1 MYFDSHAHYYDSRF
15 KQEFEG
21 GASALLESL
30 FADNVCRIINVG
42 DSIKSSQKCI
52 AQAAHYDK
60 MYVAAGVHPSCAG
73 TEGTLDEARIA
84 LCDLLDEAEKNK
96 IVAVG
101 EIGFDYHYDD
111 TDKETQRAFF
121 EMQMRVAEMYGL
133 PVVIHDREAH
143 GDCFDMV
150 CKYPKVRGV
159 FHSYSGSA
167 EMAADLIRRGWMIS
181 FSGVVTF
188 KNAERVRAV
197 AASVPMDKMFIE
209 TDCPYLAPHP
219 HRGECNHSGFLEYTA
234 QTIGQLHGITG
245 EEVAK
250 ITAKNAAEFFGIQL

>member
-21 GASALLESL
+21 GASALL
-30 FADNVCRIINVG
+30 DNLLAEKVCRIINVG
-42 DSIKSSQKCI
+42 DSIKSTKKCI
-52 AQAAHYDK
+52 AQAARYDK
-60 MYVAAGVHPSCAG
+60 MYVAAGIHPSCAG

-111 TDKETQRAFF
+111 TDRETQRAFF

-219 HRGECNHSGFLEYTA
+219 HRGECNHSGYLEYTA
-234 QTIGQLHGITG
+234 RTIGELHGLTG

-250 ITAKNAAEFFGIQL
+250 ITAENAAEFFGIQV

>member
-1 MYFDSHAHYYDSRF
+1 MYFDSHAHYYDRRF
-15 KQEFEG
+15 KSEFDG
-21 GASALLESL
+21 GADALLHRLFSESI
-30 FADNVCRIINVG
+30 CGIINIG
-42 DSIKSSQKCI
+42 DSIQNSKKCI
-52 AQAAHYDK
+52 AQAARYDK
-60 MYVAAGVHPSCAG
+60 MYVAAGIHPSCAG
-73 TEGTLDEARIA
+73 EEGTVDEGRIA

-111 TDKETQRAFF
+111 TDRVTQRAFF

-143 GDCFDMV
+143 GDCLDIV

-197 AASVPMDKMFIE
+197 AASVPMDKIFIE

-219 HRGECNHSGFLEYTA
+219 HRGGCNHSGLLSYTA
-234 QTIGQLHGITG
+234 QTIGELHGLSG

-250 ITAKNAAEFFGIQL
+250 ITAKNAAEFFGITL

>member
-1 MYFDSHAHYYDSRF
+1 MFFDAHAHYYDRRF
-15 KQEFEG
+15 AQEFSG
-21 GASALLESL
+21 GADALLKQLFSESL
-30 FADNVCRIINVG
+30 CGVVNIG
-42 DSIKSSQKCI
+42 DSIRNTKKCI
-52 AQAAHYDK
+52 AQAAKYEH
-60 MYVAAGVHPSCAG
+60 MYVAAGIHPSCAG
-73 TEGTLDEARIA
+73 EEGTLEAGRIA
-84 LCDLLDEAEKNK
+84 LCDLLDNAEKNK

-111 TDKETQRAFF
+111 TDRETQKAFF
-121 EMQMRVAEMYGL
+121 EMQMRIAEMYGL

-143 GDCFDMV
+143 GDCLDMV
-150 CKYPKVRGV
+150 CKYPNVRGV

-197 AASVPMDKMFIE
+197 AASVPLDKLLIE

-219 HRGECNHSGFLEYTA
+219 HRGECNHSGLLSFTA
-234 QTIGQLHGITG
+234 QTLGELHGVSVEDI
-245 EEVAK
+245 AK
-250 ITAKNAAEFFGIQL
+250 ITAQNAIQFFGIKE

>member
-21 GASALLESL
+21 GASALLDNL
-30 FADNVCRIINVG
+30 FAEKVCRIINVG
-42 DSIKSSQKCI
+42 DSIKSTKKCI
-52 AQAAHYDK
+52 AQAARYDK
-60 MYVAAGVHPSCAG
+60 MYVAAGIHPSCAG
-73 TEGTLDEARIA
+73 TEGSLDEARIA

-111 TDKETQRAFF
+111 TDRETQRAFF

-219 HRGECNHSGFLEYTA
+219 HRGECNHSGYLEYTS
-234 QTIGQLHGITG
+234 QTIGELHGLTG

>member
-1 MYFDSHAHYYDSRF
+1 MFFDAHAHYYDRRF
-15 KQEFEG
+15 SQEFSG
-21 GASALLESL
+21 GADALLDQL
-30 FADNVCRIINVG
+30 FSENLCGVVNVG
-42 DSIKSSQKCI
+42 DSIRNSKKCI
-52 AQAAHYDK
+52 MQAAKYDR
-60 MYVAAGVHPSCAG
+60 MYVAAGIHPSCAG
-73 TEGTLDEARIA
+73 EEGSVDDGRIA
-84 LCDLLDEAEKNK
+84 LCDLLDEAQKNK

-111 TDKETQRAFF
+111 TDRETQRAFF

-143 GDCFDMV
+143 GDCFDMI
-150 CKYPKVRGV
+150 CKYPNVRGV

-167 EMAADLIRRGWMIS
+167 EMAADLIRRGWMVS

-197 AASVPMDKMFIE
+197 AKSVPLERIMIE

-219 HRGECNHSGFLEYTA
+219 HRGECNHSGLLQYTA
-234 QTIGQLHGITG
+234 ATLGELHGVSV
-245 EEVAK
+245 EEIAK
-250 ITAKNAAEFFGIQL
+250 ITAHNAAAFFGIEL

>member
-42 DSIKSSQKCI
+42 DSIRSSQKCI
-52 AQAAHYDK
+52 QQAARYDK
-60 MYVAAGVHPSCAG
+60 MYVAAGIHPSCAG

-84 LCDLLDEAEKNK
+84 LCDLLDEAERNK

-111 TDKETQRAFF
+111 TDRETQRAFF

-219 HRGECNHSGFLEYTA
+219 HRGECNHSGFLEFTA
-234 QTIGQLHGITG
+234 QTIGQLHGITA

>member
-1 MYFDSHAHYYDSRF
+1 MFFDTHAHYDSHKFDSDRMDIL
-15 KQEFEG
+15 
-21 GASALLESL
+21 ASMPDNHVSL
-30 FADNVCRIINVG
+30 IVNPGCDIVTSRTAVSLAEQFPFVY
-42 DSIKSSQKCI
+42 
-52 AQAAHYDK
+52 AAI
-60 MYVAAGVHPSCAG
+60 GWHPS
-73 TEGTLDEARIA
+73 
-84 LCDLLDEAEKNK
+84 DLIDGGWNDGSIEELRQLAKHPK
-96 IVAVG
+96 VVAIG
-101 EIGFDYHYDD
+101 EIGLDYYW
-111 TDKETQRAFF
+111 DKTYIDLQHKALRA
-121 EMQMRVAEMYGL
+121 QMDLALELGL
-133 PVVIHDREAH
+133 PVIIHDREAH

-219 HRGECNHSGFLEYTA
+219 HRGECNHSGFLEFTA

>member
-15 KQEFEG
+15 SREFPG
-21 GASALLESL
+21 GATALLQDL
-30 FADNVCRIINVG
+30 FADKLCCVINVG
-42 DSIKSSQKCI
+42 DSIQNSKKCI
-52 AQAAHYDK
+52 IQAAQYKK
-60 MYVAAGVHPSCAG
+60 MYVAAGIHPSCAG
-73 TEGTLDEARIA
+73 TEGTLDAARIA
-84 LCDLLDEAEKNK
+84 LCDLLDEAGKHK

-111 TDKETQRAFF
+111 TDRKTQRAFF

-133 PVVIHDREAH
+133 PVIIHDRDAH
-143 GDCFDMV
+143 GDCLDMV
-150 CKYPKVRGV
+150 CKYPEVRGV

-167 EMAADLIRRGWMIS
+167 EMAAELIKRGWMIS

-197 AASVPMDKMFIE
+197 AASVPMEKMFIE

-219 HRGECNHSGFLEYTA
+219 HRGECNHSGLLAYTA
-234 QTIGQLHGITG
+234 AAIGEVHGLSG
-245 EEVAK
+245 EEVAAV
-250 ITAKNAAEFFGIQL
+250 TAKNAAEFFGIEL